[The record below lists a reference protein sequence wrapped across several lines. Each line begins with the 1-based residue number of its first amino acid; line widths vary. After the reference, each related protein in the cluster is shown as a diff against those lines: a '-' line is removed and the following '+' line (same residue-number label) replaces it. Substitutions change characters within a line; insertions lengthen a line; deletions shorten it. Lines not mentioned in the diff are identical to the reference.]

1 MTPHANLCMPLAF
14 LDVKAINAG
23 RSVRLK
29 STTKIMICQKLILK
43 ELLIFCPSRTRRVL
57 MRMLVF
63 MLLQTVNK
71 LTTTEF
77 ETRN

>member
-1 MTPHANLCMPLAF
+1 LPNTH
-14 LDVKAINAG
+14 VK
-23 RSVRLK
+23 
-29 STTKIMICQKLILK
+29 K
-43 ELLIFCPSRTRRVL
+43 ELLIFCPSRTLRVL